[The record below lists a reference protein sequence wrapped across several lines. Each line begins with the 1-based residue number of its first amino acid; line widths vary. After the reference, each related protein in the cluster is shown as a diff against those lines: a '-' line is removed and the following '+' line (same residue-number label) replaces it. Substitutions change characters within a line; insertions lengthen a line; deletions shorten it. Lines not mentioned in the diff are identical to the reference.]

1 MIKKLIGKYKDSDV
15 IFKAS
20 IWFVLVTVI
29 NNATSLLTQ
38 PFINRILT
46 VEEVGI
52 YGVFLTW
59 NSILSILS
67 TFNLCYGVLEVLIT
81 KNKEDSDRIVSSLAS
96 ASTLIWAVFFGIV
109 FLFINPISMLLG
121 LKPIYVLFLGIT
133 IWADAI
139 VMFWCV
145 KQRFFYNYRRYSA
158 FMVVLF
164 ITKCLLSI
172 SLA

>member
-1 MIKKLIGKYKDSDV
+1 MIKKLIGKYRDSDV

-121 LKPIYVLFLGIT
+121 LKPIYVLG
-133 IWADAI
+133 
-139 VMFWCV
+139 
-145 KQRFFYNYRRYSA
+145 SP
-158 FMVVLF
+158 VLLRV
-164 ITKCLLSI
+164 TV
-172 SLA
+172 